1 MQFNQII
8 AQDSTKVKLKEL
20 VQKNRLSHAL
30 LFLGKDG
37 SGALP
42 LAIAFAQYILCEK
55 VNPKTQQNIAASLF
69 GAEEPEEIVHV
80 DLKDSCGA
88 CAACIKANQLIHP
101 DLHFSYP
108 ALKRDSKH
116 DRVLSTDYITEWREF
131 IQQTPYN
138 NVADW
143 INFLKENSKS
153 KIETPVNK
161 QGNIT
166 VFECDDI
173 SRKLSLKAF
182 ESPYKILIVW
192 MPEFLGNSGNKLL
205 KLIEEPPPDTLFI
218 FVAEDENAILPTI
231 LSRTQLIRIKPLS
244 DEDVEI
250 GLIEKYNVPAEKATQ
265 IAAVSEGNFRE
276 ALQLL
281 QNTEEDL
288 LAQVREWLNI
298 TLKNN
303 INAQIKWIDEISRIG
318 REKQKQLLRYF
329 IHLAEQAIRVR
340 YLNENNLNSIPEGE
354 RDFATRFNKMCSIE
368 AQEAIVNELD
378 KAIYYIE
385 RNAHAKMLFHTL
397 IIRFFHIIKDNSL
410 ILVH

>member
-8 AQDSTKVKLKEL
+8 AQKPIKIKLKEL

-42 LAIAFAQYILCEK
+42 LAIAFAQYVLCEK
-55 VNPKTQQNIAASLF
+55 VNQKVKKDNSGSLF
-69 GAEEPEEIVHV
+69 GEEESETSIVE
-80 DLKDSCGA
+80 LEDSCGV
-88 CAACIKANQLIHP
+88 CPSCIKANQLIHP

-108 ALKRDSKH
+108 ALKKDSKH

-131 IQQTPYN
+131 IQQTPYD

-143 INFLKENSKS
+143 INFLKENSRS
-153 KIETPVNK
+153 KIESPINK

-173 SRKLSLKAF
+173 SHKLSLKAF
-182 ESPYKILIVW
+182 ESPYKILIMW

-218 FVAEDENAILPTI
+218 FVAEDENEILPTI
-231 LSRTQLIRIKPLS
+231 LSRTQLIKIPPLS
-244 DEDVEI
+244 NADVENS
-250 GLIEKYNVPAEKATQ
+250 LIENYNVSPAKAAQ
-265 IAAVSEGNFRE
+265 IAAISEGNFRE

-281 QNTEEDL
+281 QNPEEDL
-288 LAQVREWLNI
+288 LVQVRGWLNL

-303 INAQIKWIDEISRIG
+303 VNAQIKWIDEISRIG
-318 REKQKQLLRYF
+318 REKQKQFLRYF
-329 IHLAEQAIRVR
+329 IHLAEQAIRIR
-340 YLNENNLNSIPEGE
+340 YLNENNLDSISDGE
-354 RDFATRFNKMCSIE
+354 KDFAVRFNKMCSLE
-368 AQEAIVNELD
+368 AQEAIINELD

-385 RNAHAKMLFHTL
+385 RNAHAKMLFHSLT
-397 IIRFFHIIKDNSL
+397 IRFFHIIKDNSL
-410 ILVH
+410 ILAH

>member
-1 MQFNQII
+1 MQFSQIT
-8 AQDSTKVKLKEL
+8 AQESTKFKLKEL

-30 LFLGKDG
+30 LFLGNEG

-55 VNPKTQQNIAASLF
+55 VNPKAHQNNAASMF
-69 GAEEPEEIVHV
+69 GEDEVGDAVHAN
-80 DLKDSCGA
+80 LEDSCGI
-88 CAACIKANQLIHP
+88 CASCIKANQLIHP

-116 DRVLSTDYITEWREF
+116 DRVLSTDYISEWREF

-143 INFLKENSKS
+143 INFLKENPKS

-173 SRKLSLKAF
+173 SHKLSLKAF
-182 ESPYKILIVW
+182 ESPYKILIMW

-218 FVAEDENAILPTI
+218 FVAKDENAILPTI

-244 DEDVEI
+244 NEDVEN
-250 GLIEKYNVPAEKATQ
+250 GLIEKYNVPPEKATQ
-265 IAAVSEGNFRE
+265 IAAISEGNFRE

-288 LAQVREWLNI
+288 LVQVREWLNL

-303 INAQIKWIDEISRIG
+303 INAQVKWIDEISRTG
-318 REKQKQLLRYF
+318 REKQKQFLRYF
-329 IHLAEQAIRVR
+329 IH
-340 YLNENNLNSIPEGE
+340 
-354 RDFATRFNKMCSIE
+354 
-368 AQEAIVNELD
+368 
-378 KAIYYIE
+378 
-385 RNAHAKMLFHTL
+385 
-397 IIRFFHIIKDNSL
+397 
-410 ILVH
+410 